1 MKILNKKTRIV
12 NVVVTGIDNDSMTFA
27 TVQEAAKFLD
37 VTDAMIYRALK
48 NGSKVRGCTIAT
60 DQ

>member
-1 MKILNKKTRIV
+1 M

-48 NGSKVRGCTIAT
+48 NGSKVRGCTITA